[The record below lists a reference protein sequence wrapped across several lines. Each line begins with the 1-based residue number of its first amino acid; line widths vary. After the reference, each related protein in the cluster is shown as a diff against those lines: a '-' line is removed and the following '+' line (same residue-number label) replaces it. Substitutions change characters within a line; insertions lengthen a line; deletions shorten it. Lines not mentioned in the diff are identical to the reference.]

1 MEDILQR
8 IILENQEIILGKKLV
23 ARNYSIPDTDLITVL
38 IGIRRCGKTHI
49 LYEKAKTIEPERILF
64 LDFEDERLIGLNAIS
79 NYDIIIDSYK
89 TLFPNLEPVL
99 FFDEIQNLANWH
111 LYLKRLHVKGYKIF
125 VTGSN
130 AHLISREIATFLKG
144 RSLETTI
151 YPFSFAEFLKLKN
164 IELQPK
170 DTIIN
175 QPKINHLF
183 DEYLQYGGFP
193 EVIKVDVD
201 DKRTIAKNIY
211 NLLFYKDLVARFDKD
226 DYLLKLVVS
235 KIAENVTKEFSI
247 TSLAN
252 KIISV
257 YKTSVPTVTDYFN
270 ILPEPFLTTNIY
282 PYRSSFVQRESKR
295 KTYLADNSFIF
306 LNRVAPDKS
315 RLFENLVFNYLQGRY
330 SEIFYYKTSNNLEVD
345 FFIAEPERK
354 ILIQASYSLQ
364 DSDTRKREIKSLIKA
379 MEELN
384 VETGFIFTNNNS
396 EEITINDRKIKI
408 IPFWQ
413 EALKNINETNKR
425 TETILK
431 NDKIQ

>member
-23 ARNYSIPDTDLITVL
+23 ARNYAIPETDHITVL

-49 LYEKAKTIEPERILF
+49 LYEKAKTFEPERILF
-64 LDFEDERLIGLNAIS
+64 LDFEDERLIGLNSLS

-89 TLFPNLEPVL
+89 TLFPNQEPIL
-99 FFDEIQNLANWH
+99 FFDEIQNLENWH

-151 YPFSFAEFLKLKN
+151 YPFSFPEFLKLKN
-164 IELQPK
+164 IELQQK

-175 QPKINHLF
+175 QPKIINLF

-193 EVIKVDVD
+193 EVIKVDIGE
-201 DKRTIAKNIY
+201 KRTIAKNIY
-211 NLLFYKDLVARFDKD
+211 NLLFYKDLVAKFDKD

-235 KIAENVTKEFSI
+235 KIAENITKEFSV
-247 TSLAN
+247 TSMAN

-270 ILPEPFLTTNIY
+270 ILPEPFLTSNIY
-282 PYRSSFVQRESKR
+282 PYRTSFIQRESKR
-295 KTYLADNSFIF
+295 KTYLADNSFIYI
-306 LNRVAPDKS
+306 NRVAPDKS
-315 RLFENLVFNYLQGRY
+315 RLFENLVFNFLQRNY
-330 SEIFYYKTSNNLEVD
+330 SELFYYRTSNNLEVD
-345 FFIAEPERK
+345 FFIPEPESK
-354 ILIQASYSLQ
+354 TLVQVCYSL
-364 DSDTRKREIKSLIKA
+364 DNSDTSEREIKALIKA
-379 MEELN
+379 MEEQN
-384 VETGFIFTNNNS
+384 IDIGYIYTNNNS
-396 EEITINDRKIKI
+396 EEITINNRKIKV
-408 IPFWQ
+408 IPFWK
-413 EALKNINETNKR
+413 EALNKS
-425 TETILK
+425 
-431 NDKIQ
+431 

>member
-1 MEDILQR
+1 MEDVLKR
-8 IILENQEIILGKKLV
+8 IILENQEIILGRKLI
-23 ARNYSIPDTDLITVL
+23 ARNYSIPETDHITVL

-49 LYEKAKTIEPERILF
+49 LYEKAKTFEPERILF
-64 LDFEDERLIGLNAIS
+64 LDFEDERLIGLNSLS

-89 TLFPNLEPVL
+89 TLFPNQEPVI

-144 RSLETTI
+144 RSIETTI
-151 YPFSFAEFLKLKN
+151 YPFSFSEFLKLKE
-164 IELQPK
+164 IELQQK

-175 QPKINHLF
+175 QPKIINHF

-211 NLLFYKDLVARFDKD
+211 NLLFYKDLVAKFDKD
-226 DYLLKLVVS
+226 DYLLKLVVG
-235 KIAENVTKEFSI
+235 KITENITKEFSV

-295 KTYLADNSFIF
+295 KTYLADNSFIYI
-306 LNRVAPDKS
+306 NRVAPDKS
-315 RLFENLVFNYLQGRY
+315 RLFENLVFNYLKSKY
-330 SEIFYYKTSNNLEVD
+330 SEIFYYKTNNNLEVD
-345 FFIAEPERK
+345 FYITEPDRK
-354 ILIQASYSLQ
+354 ILIQASYSLE
-364 DSDTRKREIKSLIKA
+364 DSDTRDREIKSLIKA
-379 MEELN
+379 MDELN
-384 VETGFIFTNNNS
+384 VDVSYIFTNNNA
-396 EEITINDRKIKI
+396 EEIVINNKTIKI
-408 IPFWQ
+408 IPFWR
-413 EALKNINETNKR
+413 E
-425 TETILK
+425 IL
-431 NDKIQ
+431 NN